1 MANAA
6 SSISSGLRQII
17 ENPTELV
24 NFLAVQLPPQST
36 YYIQVSSEKCKDVA
50 VVNVFVLTK
59 CAQSCIQL
67 SFISLTFGL
76 GFECLR
82 IFPLLQVFLRQTFGP
97 SLTEKERNRIW
108 LGLRPLSN
116 PRNFFYARLLA
127 SMVLTSMI
135 LFLYVAIA
143 PITCFVLAFSFLA
156 MGSAFRNQFFYIYST
171 LPDSGGMLWVRFV
184 DVILYCMATAQITLG
199 AYLTLKKNN
208 VAAILMIPLLVFQI
222 LFHINIRRNHFRVA
236 ARLPTDASLR
246 LDAQGPTDF
255 GFLKDK
261 YKQSALMVKKLEP
274 ECDNEDQDVEGA
286 LDIQVKEE
294 GSVSPGSF
302 ANTDEESPGTRSSK
316 ES

>member
-1 MANAA
+1 
-6 SSISSGLRQII
+6 
-17 ENPTELV
+17 
-24 NFLAVQLPPQST
+24 
-36 YYIQVSSEKCKDVA
+36 
-50 VVNVFVLTK
+50 
-59 CAQSCIQL
+59 
-67 SFISLTFGL
+67 
-76 GFECLR
+76 
-82 IFPLLQVFLRQTFGP
+82 
-97 SLTEKERNRIW
+97 
-108 LGLRPLSN
+108 
-116 PRNFFYARLLA
+116 
-127 SMVLTSMI
+127 MI